1 MRQIKKGVYI
11 PIGVYLLTAL
21 LIFISCAIL
30 YHNRITSTVPDDTG
44 IQLAMEYGEVTEL
57 DGVKT
62 YDYSTAGERYII
74 TADEQGETSLFYT
87 DHRTDIGVLMVN
99 GEVVERVDLRAMRTG
114 TQYTRLSD
122 TAILLVLSIIVFGEV
137 FVLFAYVRR
146 LRA

>member
-1 MRQIKKGVYI
+1 MKKGVYI

-21 LIFISCAIL
+21 LIFISCAFL

-62 YDYSTAGERYII
+62 YDYSTADERYII

-99 GEVVERVDLRAMRTG
+99 GEVVERVDLRAMRAG
-114 TQYTRLSD
+114 TRHTHLSD
-122 TAILLVLSIIVFGEV
+122 TAILLVLSIIVFGEI

-146 LRA
+146 LKA

>member
-1 MRQIKKGVYI
+1 MKKGVYI

-21 LIFISCAIL
+21 LIFISCAFL

-44 IQLAMEYGEVTEL
+44 IRLAMEYGEVTEL

-87 DHRTDIGVLMVN
+87 DHHTDIGVLMVN
-99 GEVVERVDLRAMRTG
+99 GEVVERVDLRAMRAG
-114 TQYTRLSD
+114 TRHTHLSD
-122 TAILLVLSIIVFGEV
+122 TAILLILSIIVFGEV

>member
-1 MRQIKKGVYI
+1 MKKGVYI

-21 LIFISCAIL
+21 LIFISCAFL

-44 IQLAMEYGEVTEL
+44 IQLAMEYGEVIEL

-62 YDYSTAGERYII
+62 YDYSTADERYII

-122 TAILLVLSIIVFGEV
+122 TAFLLILSIIVFGEV
-137 FVLFAYVRR
+137 FVLFAYVCR